1 MKQIS
6 IFVQNKPG
14 RLAKVTR
21 ILGEANVDIRALSV
35 AEIGDFGIIRLIVDK
50 PETAVEALE
59 AKGVT
64 VKLTEVLAVE
74 MENKPGGLAKVA
86 ELLGDE
92 GVNIEYAY
100 AFMTRD
106 PEKAVLLMRVDN
118 KSRAENI
125 LKEAN
130 IRVFSDDDLAFL

>member
-50 PETAVEALE
+50 PEAAVEALE

-74 MENKPGGLAKVA
+74 MENRPGGLAKVA

-106 PEKAVLLMRVDN
+106 PEKAVLLMRADN